1 MSACRYRR
9 SSVFWFRRLLIAK
22 RKKDKEVNSMDK
34 SAKEILLKQMELLQE
49 KSILVSILSKDYKDS
64 DKLLFG

>member
-1 MSACRYRR
+1 
-9 SSVFWFRRLLIAK
+9 
-22 RKKDKEVNSMDK
+22 MDK

-64 DKLLFG
+64 DAMRDLSIMSNAMAELANAYANQIFHEEV